1 MSEAKK
7 LDIKTLIYIGAGLA
21 GIASFLANR
30 KNNAAVTVVSP
41 GTVSSE
47 PVGVDNGT
55 IQGIVNDALSR
66 YTKDEKAYTEIAEQL
81 AGLQGDLKAE
91 RAKTSVTTITAD
103 LDLGLDDSNQL
114 STSTKE
120 TYKSGKSGSGGVKVL
135 GFSLSGGGSGTSERT
150 LSKDTERDIASE
162 KRLEN
167 RMQITTSDSN
177 LARLFLER
185 TDPNSILREFESK
198 GGSERAKTA

>member
-66 YTKDEKAYTEIAEQL
+66 YSKNEKAYT
-81 AGLQGDLKAE
+81 
-91 RAKTSVTTITAD
+91 
-103 LDLGLDDSNQL
+103 
-114 STSTKE
+114 
-120 TYKSGKSGSGGVKVL
+120 
-135 GFSLSGGGSGTSERT
+135 
-150 LSKDTERDIASE
+150 
-162 KRLEN
+162 
-167 RMQITTSDSN
+167 
-177 LARLFLER
+177 
-185 TDPNSILREFESK
+185 
-198 GGSERAKTA
+198 